1 MSCFLFTTDSD
12 AVGKLDIDDLYQNKQ
27 KRDMRQVSIFNKILN
42 RIHNR
47 ITITGRGRKNE
58 QYIWFT
64 IPEYIFG
71 EPVYDKAE
79 CIAYIIAKLEE
90 NKFHIRYLH
99 PNTLFVSWA
108 NWIPSYVRNEYKK
121 RTGVT
126 VDEQGQ
132 VIRRKD
138 EPEMLDMEDS
148 QDPDS
153 QMLNAS
159 GMKNGGKAQKDYTPI
174 RQYKP
179 AGHLVY
185 NPDMFEHV
193 EKKIT

>member
-1 MSCFLFTTDSD
+1 MSCFLYTTDSD
-12 AVGKLDIDDLYQNKQ
+12 AVGKINIDDLYNNKQ
-27 KRDMRQVSIFNKILN
+27 KRDMKQVSIFNKILN

-47 ITITGRGRKNE
+47 ITITGRSRKNE
-58 QYIWFT
+58 QHIWFT

-99 PNTLFVSWA
+99 PNTLFVSWS

-121 RTGVT
+121 RTGVI
-126 VDEQGQ
+126 VDEHGQ
-132 VIRRKD
+132 VVKRKD
-138 EPEMLDMEDS
+138 EPEDAVDEQN
-148 QDPDS
+148 QDAR
-153 QMLNAS
+153 MLNT
-159 GMKNGGKAQKDYTPI
+159 GVVKPGEKGQKDYTSI
-174 RQYKP
+174 KQYKP
-179 AGHLVY
+179 TGTLVY
-185 NPDMFEHV
+185 NPDMFERI